1 MWLLTLIACKFAH
14 SKSYAF
20 SKNLLY
26 SDAVPSSGLNVQK
39 RVLTQLECARL
50 CGQEVTCQTFFYK
63 PLGGVC
69 SLYNHPLL
77 EYTPVIFEEG
87 VEIYTMKGCQFSD
100 FTMYREGGICISIFS
115 AENMTS
121 LYASTACNHRGGEL
135 ISLDTDGKI
144 QFLKTYLLQYFKWTT
159 PVLIGLDNSDGWKWS
174 NNVSLTYSSL
184 LQYQL
189 NSYDAQMHP
198 CPDNYC
204 GVLRISPTESLLF
217 DQCCSN
223 IRPLSVCSMSTT
235 L

>member
-1 MWLLTLIACKFAH
+1 MSLEVLI
-14 SKSYAF
+14 
-20 SKNLLY
+20 
-26 SDAVPSSGLNVQK
+26 
-39 RVLTQLECARL
+39 
-50 CGQEVTCQTFFYK
+50 TFFY
-63 PLGGVC
+63 C
-69 SLYNHPLL
+69 IS
-77 EYTPVIFEEG
+77 
-87 VEIYTMKGCQFSD
+87 GCQFSD

-144 QFLKTYLLQYFKWTT
+144 QFLKTYLLQYCEFFMFLLQKREQQIKIDRTHTLVVTRLPFFLCIVVKWTT

-204 GVLRISPTESLLF
+204 GVLRISPSESLLF